1 MTAILRKIFLA
12 RYQIVFSTNY
22 IYNSN
27 YLRRNP
33 TPFNFM
39 KNFFC
44 AVFIGLVQ
52 ATVAFSQAPQSD
64 DFKNLKY
71 RFIGP
76 DGNRAIA
83 IAGEAGNPNV
93 AYIGAASGGIFK
105 TDDAGISWKPI
116 FDNQE
121 VSSIGA
127 LAVSQSDPKQVW
139 AGTGETFLIRPAH
152 SLGNGIYK
160 STDAG
165 KTWKN
170 AGLEKTARIG
180 RVVVHPSNPDIVY
193 VCALGHVYGPQQER
207 GVYRTKDGGKTWER
221 VLFVNENTGAID
233 LSMDATNPDVLF
245 AGMWQININ
254 TWGLRSGGTSG
265 GVYRSKDGGN
275 TWEFLNEKIFNPT
288 ARQTIPSPVM
298 AKPPIPIKEKSQIEL
313 PSPVLRRGAGG
324 EVVVGKVAVAISP
337 KNPKVIY
344 TLMEL
349 ESPALYR
356 SADGGETWTLQS
368 NDHSMAERAPYYTR
382 ITLAPGNENELH
394 TICVKHG
401 TTKDAGKTW
410 TWGYGSGGDNHDFW
424 IDPLNPNRMMMA
436 HDGCASISLNRG
448 KTYQRVV
455 LPIAQMYHVSVDN
468 QIPYNVYG
476 NRQDGYSYGGPSN
489 SRTRGIP
496 LSAWQ
501 GVGGCESGFA
511 KPDPF
516 DENIIMSGCY
526 DGGLEVYDKRTQ
538 HARDVR
544 VWPEAGY
551 GHKPADVK
559 LRWHWNFPLG
569 WSPHTPH
576 RVYVG
581 SQYVHKSDDFGQ
593 SWQLISPD
601 LTTNDKTH
609 QQSSGG
615 VATDNLMTYDGCT
628 LFAIEESPIQK
639 DLIWAGTNDGQ
650 VQLTRNGGKTWEN
663 LTANLNVPKWGTI
676 ANIEPSKYD
685 AATAYISVDLHQ
697 MADFDPYIL
706 KTEDFG
712 KTWRKISDG
721 IPKSI
726 LSFVHVV
733 KEDPKQKGMLYAGTD
748 NNLYCSN
755 DDGKNWF
762 SLRLNM
768 PPAPVYW
775 LEIQKG
781 FDDLVVATYGRGFYI
796 LDDISAVRNGSKVS
810 KVVELLPV
818 RGGYRF
824 QDLKAPHV
832 ERTLS
837 DGQNP
842 PDGVALNIFLKDT
855 LAKTAQIAILK
866 DGKLIREMSIP
877 NQKGLN
883 RVWWDLRYE
892 APTKAVLRT
901 LPPDKPWTPFG
912 KDSTRRLVT
921 WDLDLM
927 GGLVGPRAAPGK
939 YTAKLRTD
947 AGEQT
952 QTFEVLKD
960 PHTQGTLPDIEEQ
973 LAFSLQLRD
982 ALNQSVKLINELEMM
997 RKQAKNLQNTQ
1008 FSTASK
1014 TSKTRLQE
1022 LTDFEQLATN
1032 ISAQLYDIHL
1042 TGAREDAF
1050 RNPMQVYER
1059 LLALASDAGT
1069 NGADFKPTNQQRE
1082 VFVLLNERLQ
1092 KAQQQF
1098 DATVQPRWLK
1108 LMPSPSKKVKTES
1121 LGGGE

>member
-1 MTAILRKIFLA
+1 MRKTYHLLFLILWASTSMAQPTAD
-12 RYQIVFSTNY
+12 T
-22 IYNSN
+22 
-27 YLRRNP
+27 
-33 TPFNFM
+33 
-39 KNFFC
+39 
-44 AVFIGLVQ
+44 
-52 ATVAFSQAPQSD
+52 
-64 DFKNLKY
+64 FKNLRY

-83 IAGEAGNPNV
+83 IAGEAGNSNV
-93 AYIGAASGGIFK
+93 VYIGAASGGIFK
-105 TDDAGISWKPI
+105 TEDAGITWRPI
-116 FDNQE
+116 FDNQD
-121 VSSIGA
+121 VSSIGS
-127 LAVSQSDPKQVW
+127 LAVSQSNPKQVW

-160 STDAG
+160 SIDAG

-170 AGLEKTARIG
+170 MGLEKTARIG
-180 RVVVHPSNPDIVY
+180 RVVVHPTNPDIVY
-193 VCALGHVYGPQQER
+193 ACALGHVYGPQQER
-207 GVYRTKDGGKTWER
+207 GVYRTKDGGKTWEK

-233 LSMDATNPDVLF
+233 LSMDVTNPDILY
-245 AGMWQININ
+245 AGMWQIHIN
-254 TWGLRSGGTSG
+254 TWGLRSGGVSG
-265 GVYRSKDGGN
+265 GIYRSKDGGN
-275 TWEFLNEKIFNPT
+275 TWEPLNEKIFGKKD
-288 ARQTIPSPVM
+288 R
-298 AKPPIPIKEKSQIEL
+298 PI
-313 PSPVLRRGAGG
+313 
-324 EVVVGKVAVAISP
+324 GKVAVAVSP
-337 KNPKVIY
+337 KNPKVVY

-356 SADGGETWTLQS
+356 STDSGETWTLQS

-382 ITLAPGNENELH
+382 ITLAPDNENELH

-448 KTYQRVV
+448 KSYQRVV

-489 SRTRGIP
+489 SRAGGIP

-516 DENIIMSGCY
+516 DENIIISGCY
-526 DGGLEVYDKRTQ
+526 DGGLEVFDKRTQ
-538 HARDVR
+538 HSRDVR

-551 GHKPADVK
+551 GHTPANMK
-559 LRWHWNFPLG
+559 LRWHWNFPIS

-593 SWQLISPD
+593 SWQIISPD
-601 LTTNDKTH
+601 LTTNDKSH

-615 VATDNLMTYDGCT
+615 IATDNLMTYDGCT
-628 LFAIEESPIQK
+628 MFAIEESPIQK

-650 VQLTRNGGKTWEN
+650 IQLTRDGGKTWEN
-663 LTANLNVPKWGTI
+663 LTANLPVPKWGTI
-676 ANIEPSKYD
+676 ANIEPSRY
-685 AATAYISVDLHQ
+685 APGTAYISVDLHQ
-697 MADFDPYIL
+697 MGDFDPYIL
-706 KTEDFG
+706 KTDDFG

-733 KEDPKQKGMLYAGTD
+733 KEDPKLKGMLYAGTD
-748 NNLYCSN
+748 NNLYCSF
-755 DDGKNWF
+755 DDGQNWF

-775 LEIQKG
+775 LEIQRG

-796 LDDISAVRNGSKVS
+796 LDDVSAVRAMASLQAIPS
-810 KVVELLPV
+810 PSLLPI
-818 RGGYRF
+818 RSGYRF
-824 QDLKAPHV
+824 QNIGAAHT

-842 PDGVALNIFLKDT
+842 PYGVAMNVLFKDT
-855 LAKTAQIAILK
+855 LTKPARITILK
-866 DGKLIREMSIP
+866 DGKPIRNIEAS
-877 NQKGLN
+877 NKKGIN
-883 RVWWDLRYE
+883 RIYWDLRHE
-892 APTKAVLRT
+892 APAKAVLRT
-901 LPPDKPWTPFG
+901 LPPDKPWVQFD

-927 GGLVGPRAAPGK
+927 GGLLGPKVAPGR
-939 YTAKLRTD
+939 YTAKLITD
-947 AGEQT
+947 SGEQT
-952 QTFEVLKD
+952 QEFEVLKD
-960 PHTQGTLPDIEEQ
+960 PHTKSTKADIEEQ
-973 LAFSLQLRD
+973 EKFTLQLRD
-982 ALNQSVKLINELEMM
+982 ALNQAVTIINELEKM
-997 RKQAKNLQNTQ
+997 LQQSQTQ
-1008 FSTASK
+1008 QRLLQG
-1014 TSKTRLQE
+1014 TSIKKEKTRA
-1022 LTDFEQLATN
+1022 TDLWAFDQAATKV
-1032 ISAQLYDIHL
+1032 SAQLYDIHL

-1059 LLALASDAGT
+1059 LLSLASDAGT

-1082 VFVLLNERLQ
+1082 VFAVLNERLQ
-1092 KAQQQF
+1092 NAQKEF
-1098 DATVQPRWLK
+1098 DTVIKPSWMK
-1108 LMPSPSKKVKTES
+1108 LNPTAPTKKTGS
-1121 LGGGE
+1121 LGGGK

>member
-1 MTAILRKIFLA
+1 MKKYVYAFLVAISSVFALHAQTAK
-12 RYQIVFSTNY
+12 
-22 IYNSN
+22 
-27 YLRRNP
+27 
-33 TPFNFM
+33 
-39 KNFFC
+39 
-44 AVFIGLVQ
+44 
-52 ATVAFSQAPQSD
+52 
-64 DFKNLKY
+64 DFQNLKY

-93 AYIGAASGGIFK
+93 AYVGAASGGIFK
-105 TDDAGISWKPI
+105 TDDAGLNWKPI

-121 VSSIGA
+121 ISSIGS

-152 SLGNGIYK
+152 SIGDGIYK
-160 STDAG
+160 SNDAG

-170 AGLEKTARIG
+170 VGLEKTARIG
-180 RVVVHPSNPDIVY
+180 RVVVHPTNPDIVY
-193 VCALGHVYGPQQER
+193 ACALGHVYGPQQER
-207 GVYRTKDGGKTWER
+207 GVYRTKDGGKTWEK

-233 LSMDATNPDVLF
+233 LSMDATNPNILY
-245 AGMWQININ
+245 AGMWQVSIN
-254 TWGLRSGGTSG
+254 TWGLNSGGPSG

-275 TWEFLNEKIFNPT
+275 TWECLNQKIFGPNQVGKGT
-288 ARQTIPSPVM
+288 T
-298 AKPPIPIKEKSQIEL
+298 L
-313 PSPVLRRGAGG
+313 PSPALTLPSPKLRRGAGG
-324 EVVVGKVAVAISP
+324 EVIVGKVAVAVSP

-382 ITLAPGNENELH
+382 ITLAPDDENELH

-410 TWGYGSGGDNHDFW
+410 TWSYASGGDNHDFW

-436 HDGCASISLNRG
+436 HDGCASISLNRA
-448 KTYQRVV
+448 KSYQRIV

-489 SRTRGIP
+489 SRTGNIP

-516 DENIIMSGCY
+516 DENIIISGCY
-526 DGGLEVYDKRTQ
+526 DGGLEIYDKRTQ
-538 HARDVR
+538 HGRDVR

-551 GHKPADVK
+551 GWKPADVK
-559 LRWHWNFPLG
+559 LRWHWNFPIG
-569 WSPHTPH
+569 WSAHTPH

-593 SWQLISPD
+593 SWQIISPD

-615 VATDNLMTYDGCT
+615 IATDNLMTYDGCT

-639 DLIWAGTNDGQ
+639 DMIWVGTNDGQ
-650 VQLTRNGGKTWEN
+650 VQLTRDGGKTWEN

-676 ANIEPSKYD
+676 ANIEPSKYN
-685 AATAYISVDLHQ
+685 ASTAYISVDLHQ

-748 NNLYCSN
+748 NSVYCST

-796 LDDISAVRNGSKVS
+796 LDDISAVRNTAKIANLDKVN
-810 KVVELLPV
+810 LLPI
-818 RGGYRF
+818 RSGYRF
-824 QDLKAPHV
+824 QDIKAAHT

-842 PDGVALNIFLKDT
+842 PDGVAINVLVKDT
-855 LAKTAQIAILK
+855 LVKVTKITILK
-866 DGKLIREMSIP
+866 DGKVVREIESANKMGI
-877 NQKGLN
+877 N
-883 RVWWDLRYE
+883 RTWWNLRYE
-892 APTKAVLRT
+892 APAKVVLRT
-901 LPPDKPWTPFG
+901 LPPNKAWVKLD
-912 KDSTRRLVT
+912 KDSTRRLAT

-927 GGLVGPRAAPGK
+927 GGLVGPRVAPGK
-939 YTAKLRTD
+939 YTAKLLTD
-947 AGEQT
+947 SGEQT
-952 QTFEVLKD
+952 QEFEILKD
-960 PHTQGTLPDIEEQ
+960 PNTKNTQADVEAQVT
-973 LAFSLQLRD
+973 FSLQLRD
-982 ALNQSVKLINELEMM
+982 ALNQAVSVINDLELV
-997 RKQAKNLQNTQ
+997 RKQAQDQQNSLVDSQ
-1008 FSTASK
+1008 KK
-1014 TSKTRLQE
+1014 TDKTRIAE
-1022 LTDFEQLATN
+1022 LLAFEQDATKL
-1032 ISAQLYDIHL
+1032 SAQLYDINL

-1050 RNPMQVYER
+1050 RNPVQIYER
-1059 LLALASDAGT
+1059 LLSLASDIGT
-1069 NGADFKPTNQQRE
+1069 NGSDFKPTNQQRE
-1082 VFVLLNERLQ
+1082 VFALLNERLQ
-1092 KAQQQF
+1092 KAQN
-1098 DATVQPRWLK
+1098 DYDTTIKPSWAK
-1108 LMPSPSKKVKTES
+1108 LNPIAAKKVKTGS
-1121 LGGGE
+1121 LSGGSR

>member
-1 MTAILRKIFLA
+1 MRTYYLFAILLILA
-12 RYQIVFSTNY
+12 CLKPAKMLAQ
-22 IYNSN
+22 
-27 YLRRNP
+27 P
-33 TPFNFM
+33 
-39 KNFFC
+39 K
-44 AVFIGLVQ
+44 
-52 ATVAFSQAPQSD
+52 SD
-64 DFKNLKY
+64 DFKNLQY

-83 IAGEAGNPNV
+83 IAGEAGNSNV
-93 AYIGAASGGIFK
+93 AYVGAASGGIFK
-105 TDDAGISWKPI
+105 TDDAGLNWKPI

-121 VSSIGA
+121 VSSIGS

-160 STDAG
+160 SMDSG

-170 AGLEKTARIG
+170 MGLEKTARIG
-180 RVVVHPSNPDIVY
+180 RVVVHPTNPDIVY
-193 VCALGHVYGPQQER
+193 ACALGHVYGPQQER
-207 GVYRTKDGGKTWER
+207 GMYRSKDGGKTWER
-221 VLFVNENTGAID
+221 ILFINQNTGAID
-233 LSMDATNPDVLF
+233 LSMDATNPDILY
-245 AGMWQININ
+245 AGMWQISIN
-254 TWGLRSGGTSG
+254 TWGLNSGGTSG

-275 TWEFLNEKIFNPT
+275 TWECLNQKIFGPNPVVT
-288 ARQTIPSPVM
+288 PPSP
-298 AKPPIPIKEKSQIEL
+298 AP
-313 PSPVLRRGAGG
+313 RRGAGG
-324 EVVVGKVAVAISP
+324 EVIVGKVAVAVSP
-337 KNPKVIY
+337 KNPKVVY
-344 TLMEL
+344 ALMEL

-356 SADGGETWTLQS
+356 SADGGETWSLQS

-382 ITLAPGNENELH
+382 ITLAPDDENELH

-401 TTKDAGKTW
+401 TSKDGGKTW
-410 TWGYGSGGDNHDFW
+410 SWSYKSGGDNHDFW

-436 HDGCASISLNRG
+436 HDGCASISLNRA
-448 KTYQRVV
+448 KSYQRVV

-489 SRTRGIP
+489 SRTGNIP

-516 DENIIMSGCY
+516 DENIIISGCY
-526 DGGLEVYDKRTQ
+526 DGGLEIYDKRTR
-538 HARDVR
+538 HGRDVR

-551 GHKPADVK
+551 GHKPADMK
-559 LRWHWNFPLG
+559 LRWHWNFPIA
-569 WSPHTPH
+569 WSSHTPH

-628 LFAIEESPIQK
+628 LFSIEESPIQK

-650 VQLTRNGGKTWEN
+650 VQLTKDGGKTWEN
-663 LTANLNVPKWGTI
+663 LAANLNIPKWGTI
-676 ANIEPSKYD
+676 ANIEPSKYNP
-685 AATAYISVDLHQ
+685 ATAYISVDLHQ

-748 NNLYCSN
+748 NNLYCST

-796 LDDISAVRNGSKVS
+796 LDDISAVRTAALSTASLGAATTATASLGAMPS
-810 KVVELLPV
+810 LPSLLPV
-818 RGGYRF
+818 RSGYRF

-842 PDGVALNIFLKDT
+842 PDGISINYFLKDT
-855 LAKTAQIAILK
+855 LAKAIKIAILK
-866 DGKLIREMSIP
+866 DGKTIREMDVP
-877 NQKGLN
+877 NQKGVN
-883 RVWWDLRYE
+883 RVWWDLRHE
-892 APTKAVLRT
+892 APAKAVLRT
-901 LPPDKPWTPFG
+901 LPPDKPWVEFK
-912 KDSTRRLVT
+912 KDSTRTLLS

-927 GGLVGPRAAPGK
+927 RGLMGPRAAPGK
-939 YTAKLRTD
+939 YSVKM
-947 AGEQT
+947 GEQT
-952 QTFEVLKD
+952 QEFEVLKD
-960 PHTQGTLPDIEEQ
+960 PNTKATSTDIEEQ

-982 ALNQSVKLINELEMM
+982 AMNQSVGLINALEIL
-997 RKQAKNLQNTQ
+997 RKKAQETQALLLPNQSKADKN
-1008 FSTASK
+1008 K
-1014 TSKTRLQE
+1014 T
-1022 LTDFEQLATN
+1022 TDFWAFEQAATKL
-1032 ISAQLYDIHL
+1032 SAQLYDIHL

-1050 RNPMQVYER
+1050 RNPVQIYER
-1059 LLALASDAGT
+1059 LQALSSDIGA
-1069 NGADFKPTNQQRE
+1069 NGSDFKPTNQQRE
-1082 VFVLLNERLQ
+1082 VFAVLNERLQ
-1092 KAQQQF
+1092 KVRSEYNQTIAPNW
-1098 DATVQPRWLK
+1098 AK
-1108 LMPSPSKKVKTES
+1108 LNPTAKTEKTGR
-1121 LGGGE
+1121 LGGGK

>member
-1 MTAILRKIFLA
+1 MKRFIYPSLVAIIS
-12 RYQIVFSTNY
+12 VFT
-22 IYNSN
+22 
-27 YLRRNP
+27 LHAQ
-33 TPFNFM
+33 TT
-39 KNFFC
+39 K
-44 AVFIGLVQ
+44 
-52 ATVAFSQAPQSD
+52 
-64 DFKNLKY
+64 DFQNLKY

-105 TDDAGISWKPI
+105 TDDAGIDWKPI

-121 VSSIGA
+121 ISSIGA

-152 SLGNGIYK
+152 SIGDGIYK
-160 STDAG
+160 SSDAG
-165 KTWKN
+165 KTWEN
-170 AGLEKTARIG
+170 RGLEKTGRIG
-180 RVVVHPSNPDIVY
+180 RVVIHPTNPDVVY

-207 GVYRTKDGGKTWER
+207 GVYRTKDGGKTWEK

-233 LSMDATNPDVLF
+233 LSMDATNPNILY
-245 AGMWQININ
+245 AGMWQVNIN
-254 TWGLRSGGTSG
+254 TWGLKSGGPSG
-265 GVYRSKDGGN
+265 GVYRSKDGGS
-275 TWEFLNEKIFNPT
+275 TWECLNEKIFGKKGRP
-288 ARQTIPSPVM
+288 
-298 AKPPIPIKEKSQIEL
+298 
-313 PSPVLRRGAGG
+313 
-324 EVVVGKVAVAISP
+324 VGKVAVAVSP
-337 KNPKVIY
+337 KNPKVVY

-382 ITLAPGNENELH
+382 ITLAPDNENELH

-401 TTKDAGKTW
+401 TSKDAGKTW
-410 TWGYGSGGDNHDFW
+410 TWSYASGGDNHDFW

-436 HDGCASISLNRG
+436 HDGCASTSLNRA
-448 KTYQRVV
+448 KSYQRIV
-455 LPIAQMYHVSVDN
+455 LPIAQMYHVAVDN

-489 SRTRGIP
+489 SRTGNIP

-516 DENIIMSGCY
+516 DENIIISGCY
-526 DGGLEVYDKRTQ
+526 DGGLEIYDKRTQ
-538 HARDVR
+538 HGRDVR

-551 GHKPADVK
+551 GWKPADMK
-559 LRWHWNFPLG
+559 LRWHWNFPIG
-569 WSPHTPH
+569 WSTHTPH
-576 RVYVG
+576 RAYVG

-593 SWQLISPD
+593 SWQIISPD

-615 VATDNLMTYDGCT
+615 IATDNLMTYDGCT
-628 LFAIEESPIQK
+628 LFSIEESPIQK
-639 DLIWAGTNDGQ
+639 DMIWAGTNDGQ
-650 VQLTRNGGKTWEN
+650 VQLTRDGGKTWEN

-676 ANIEPSKYD
+676 ANIEPSKYN
-685 AATAYISVDLHQ
+685 ASTAYISVDLHQ

-748 NNLYCSN
+748 NNVYCST

-796 LDDISAVRNGSKVS
+796 LDDISAVRNAANLSNIGKVNLMPIRS
-810 KVVELLPV
+810 
-818 RGGYRF
+818 GYRF
-824 QDLKAPHV
+824 QDIEAPHT

-842 PDGVALNIFLKDT
+842 PDGVAINTLMKDT
-855 LAKTAQIAILK
+855 LAKPAKITISK
-866 DGKLIREMSIP
+866 DGKVIREMTATNKTGI
-877 NQKGLN
+877 N
-883 RVWWDLRYE
+883 RVWWDLRHE
-892 APTKAVLRT
+892 SPTKAVLRT
-901 LPPDKPWTPFG
+901 LPPDKPWVMFD
-912 KDSTRRLVT
+912 KDSTRRLIT

-927 GGLVGPRAAPGK
+927 GGLIGPRVAPGK
-939 YTAKLRTD
+939 YSAKLITD
-947 AGEQT
+947 SGEQT
-952 QTFEVLKD
+952 QEFEVLKD
-960 PHTQGTLPDIEEQ
+960 PNTKGTQADIEAQ
-973 LAFSLQLRD
+973 VAFSLQLRG
-982 ALNQSVKLINELEMM
+982 AINQAVVLINDLELM
-997 RKQAKNLQNTQ
+997 RKQAKDQQNPLANLQKKADKIRDT
-1008 FSTASK
+1008 
-1014 TSKTRLQE
+1014 E
-1022 LTDFEQLATN
+1022 LWAFEQAATEL
-1032 ISAQLYDIHL
+1032 SAQLYDINL
-1042 TGAREDAF
+1042 AGAREDAF
-1050 RNPMQVYER
+1050 RNPVQVHER
-1059 LLALASDAGT
+1059 LLSLASDIGT
-1069 NGADFKPTNQQRE
+1069 NGSDFKPTNQQRE
-1082 VFVLLNERLQ
+1082 VFALLNERLQ
-1092 KAQQQF
+1092 KSQIYY
-1098 DATVQPRWLK
+1098 DTSIKPNWTK
-1108 LMPSPSKKVKTES
+1108 LNLVLPKKVKTGS
-1121 LGGGE
+1121 LGGGK